1 MNVLQ
6 DDLDEGLEKVNRHAY
21 MVPRR
26 PFTEV
31 RLDWHQMGVG
41 GDNSWGAFTHPEY
54 RLPVREYEWSLRLKP
69 FARGDGSLFALA
81 REPLPD

>member
-1 MNVLQ
+1 MN
-6 DDLDEGLEKVNRHAY
+6 KVNRHPY
-21 MVPRR
+21 MVPRQ

-54 RLPVREYEWSLRLKP
+54 RLPVRTYEWSLRLRP
-69 FARGDGSLFALA
+69 FARGDGSPFALA
-81 REPLPD
+81 REPLPE